1 MVHFEL
7 TILIVL
13 TLASDMAVLYG
24 NDAFSI
30 LVLSTKNRYSS
41 FLKKVFVFQKICFK
55 IKVLKTF
62 KISTDFHIKHVNLSN
77 GGLF

>member
-62 KISTDFHIKHVNLSN
+62 KISTDFHRKHVNLSN